1 MRARE
6 FLKEETTLPPEQ
18 ADPMNHVFVLPGV
31 SSSDPYQIYRL
42 GVAIARAR
50 SDARTDGITSK
61 LPAWSA
67 QAAFGEDAV
76 IAGFNANVAPA
87 IDHALKMAY
96 KAVGSHHED
105 LNHGDLRSQEH
116 PAVNTTSP
124 VTAFRGYPR

>member
-1 MRARE
+1 MRAQE
-6 FLKEETTLPPEQ
+6 FITEEISLPPEI

-50 SDARTDGITSK
+50 SDAGTDGITNK

-67 QAAFGEDAV
+67 QAAFGELAV

-87 IDHALKMAY
+87 IDHALKMAGLPI
-96 KAVGSHHED
+96 KKIQISTPNSVE
-105 LNHGDLRSQEH
+105 
-116 PAVNTTSP
+116 PASVQKQSP
-124 VTAFRGYPR
+124 VKPFTGY

>member
-6 FLKEETTLPPEQ
+6 FITEEISLPPEI
-18 ADPMNHVFVLPGV
+18 ADPMDHVFVLPGV

-50 SDARTDGITSK
+50 SDAGTDGITNK

-67 QAAFGEDAV
+67 QAAFGELAV

-87 IDHALKMAY
+87 IDHALKMAGLPI
-96 KAVGSHHED
+96 KKIQISTPNSVE
-105 LNHGDLRSQEH
+105 
-116 PAVNTTSP
+116 PASVQKQSP
-124 VTAFRGYPR
+124 VKPFNGY

>member
-6 FLKEETTLPPEQ
+6 FITEETKLPPEQ
-18 ADPMNHVFVLPGV
+18 ADPMNHVFTLPGV

-50 SDARTDGITSK
+50 SDAGTDGLTDK

-67 QAAFGEDAV
+67 SAAFGEDAV

-87 IDHALKMAY
+87 IDHALKMAGLPV
-96 KAVGSHHED
+96 KKVQISTPNSLEPALV
-105 LNHGDLRSQEH
+105 NH
-116 PAVNTTSP
+116 TSP
-124 VTAFRGYPR
+124 VKAFVGYPR

>member
-6 FLKEETTLPPEQ
+6 FITEQVNLPPEI

-50 SDARTDGITSK
+50 SDAGTDGITNK

-67 QAAFGEDAV
+67 QAAFGELAV

-87 IDHALKMAY
+87 IDHALKMAGLPI
-96 KAVGSHHED
+96 KKIQISTPTSVE
-105 LNHGDLRSQEH
+105 
-116 PAVNTTSP
+116 PAFVQKQSP
-124 VTAFRGYPR
+124 VKPFNGY

>member
-6 FLKEETTLPPEQ
+6 FITEEISLPPEI

-50 SDARTDGITSK
+50 SDAGTDGITDK

-67 QAAFGEDAV
+67 QAAFGELAV

-87 IDHALKMAY
+87 IDHALKMAGLPI
-96 KAVGSHHED
+96 KKIQISTPNSVE
-105 LNHGDLRSQEH
+105 
-116 PAVNTTSP
+116 PAFVQKQSP
-124 VTAFRGYPR
+124 VKPFNGY